1 MKIIK
6 TMACLGAFMLALGTQ
21 AQVAKK
27 ILGERHAMIKLEQG
41 KKYLL
46 LPVEEKEEHAHI
58 RVVRNNQLVK
68 TINCRLAV
76 NNVDYF
82 VPYEIGEGELF
93 DITFNGNMRSTGA
106 INDFTCWKRMTYSDT
121 FDTKNI
127 EKHRPLY
134 HHTPQYGW
142 MNDPNGMFYKDGV
155 WHLCYQF
162 NPYGSQWENL
172 SWGHSTSTDLIN
184 WKAEPTALE
193 PDALG
198 MMFSG
203 CCVVDKNNTAG
214 FGKDAIVALYTT
226 AGARQTQS
234 LAYST
239 DGGKTFTKYVDNP
252 IITSNVPD
260 FRDPHVF
267 WNAEAGFWNMILAA
281 GQQMSI
287 YSSKDLKEWKHE
299 SDFGAEYGNHGGV
312 WECPDLMKMNVK
324 GTNKDKWMLICN
336 INPGG
341 PFGGSA
347 TQYFIGQFDGHKFT
361 CEDEPSET
369 KWMDYGKDHYATI
382 TFDNAPEGRHVGIAW
397 MSNWQYANQVPT
409 KQYRSANSIVRD
421 FGLFEYKGETYCSI
435 TPAKEMLAARGARVS
450 QPTEACEIVV
460 TVKGD
465 AQITLRNAKG
475 ERVVM
480 TYDDAEE
487 TFDMDRRRSGNVSF
501 SDAFPVVTS
510 TPTYGKV
517 RQLRI
522 FVDRSSIE
530 AFDSDGKMVMTNLVF
545 PTVPYDK
552 IIVKG
557 KAKAKI
563 YKIKSEK

>member
-21 AQVAKK
+21 AQVDKK
-27 ILGERHAMIKLEQG
+27 ILGERHAMIKLQQG

-46 LPVEEKEEHAHI
+46 LPVEEKEENAHI
-58 RVVRNNQLVK
+58 RVVSDNQLVK
-68 TINCRLAV
+68 TLNCRLATDK
-76 NNVDYF
+76 VDYF

-121 FDTKNI
+121 FDTKNV

-155 WHLCYQF
+155 WHLCYQY

-239 DGGKTFTKYVDNP
+239 DGGKTFTKYADNP

-267 WNAEAGFWNMILAA
+267 WNEEAGFWNMILAA

-299 SDFGAEYGNHGGV
+299 SDFGAEYGNHVGV

-480 TYDDAEE
+480 TYDDEEE
-487 TFDMDRRRSGNVSF
+487 TFDMDRRRSGNISF
-501 SDAFPVVTS
+501 SDAFPVATS
-510 TPTYGKV
+510 SPTYGKV

-522 FVDRSSIE
+522 FVDRCSVE
-530 AFDSDGKMVMTNLVF
+530 AFDGDGKMCMTNLVF
-545 PTVPYDK
+545 PSTPYDK

-557 KAKAKI
+557 KAKAAI
-563 YKIKSEK
+563 YKIKTQN